1 MLATLHI
8 LFLNAMRMEITNL
21 CSAITDMATV
31 GAQMKMEILYQAQQ
45 LGAKLPAKHQVSD

>member
-1 MLATLHI
+1 
-8 LFLNAMRMEITNL
+8 MRMEITNL